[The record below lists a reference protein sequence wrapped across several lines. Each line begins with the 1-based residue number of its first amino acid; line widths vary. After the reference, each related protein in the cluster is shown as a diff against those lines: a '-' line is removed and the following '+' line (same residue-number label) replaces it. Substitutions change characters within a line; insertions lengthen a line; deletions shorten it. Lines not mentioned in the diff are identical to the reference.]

1 MNTEAHPIRPLL
13 AVYAILM
20 MLLVATATASVL
32 PSGRW
37 STPISLSI
45 AVAKASLVFCVFMR
59 LRFQPSLVR
68 IFALAGFFWLA
79 ILIVLAL
86 TDFLTRAWPV

>member
-1 MNTEAHPIRPLL
+1 VNSQEHPIRPLL
-13 AVYAILM
+13 AVYAVLMILLM
-20 MLLVATATASVL
+20 TTAAASVL
-32 PSGRW
+32 PSGWW

-45 AVAKASLVFCVFMR
+45 AVAKASLVFCFFMR

-79 ILIVLAL
+79 ILIVLTLA
-86 TDFLTRAWPV
+86 DFLTRAWPV